1 MLTYLARKRSQTL
14 ASKLEKQIKQ
24 GKNIGDRFF
33 REFFSTV
40 SLLTGRG
47 LAFTRDYEVFGSPNN
62 GNFLGL
68 LELIAKCDPLL
79 RAHINQPGNKRPRQ
93 QSYLSKT
100 ICQEVFLLLAN
111 KVQDAV
117 VCDIK

>member
-24 GKNIGDRFF
+24 GKITGDRFF
-33 REFFSTV
+33 REFFFSTV

-47 LAFTRDYEVFGSPNN
+47 LAFRRDYEVFGSPNN

-68 LELIAKCDPLL
+68 LELIAKCDPFL

-93 QSYLSKT
+93 QSCLSKT
-100 ICQEVFLLLAN
+100 IC
-111 KVQDAV
+111 
-117 VCDIK
+117 